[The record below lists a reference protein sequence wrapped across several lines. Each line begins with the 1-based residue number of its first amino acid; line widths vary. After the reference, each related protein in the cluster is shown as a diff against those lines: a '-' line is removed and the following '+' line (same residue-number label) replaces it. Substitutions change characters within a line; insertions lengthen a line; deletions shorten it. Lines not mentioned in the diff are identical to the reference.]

1 METFK
6 IAMLSPVAWRTPPR
20 NYGPWELVTS
30 MLTESLVE
38 LGFEVTLFATGDSI
52 TKSELNS
59 VIPCGYEEDR
69 SVNPKVAECLHISN
83 CFENAGHFDII
94 HNNFDF
100 LPLTY
105 SRLTRTPVLTTI
117 HGFSSPSIIPVFK
130 KYNDIVRYV
139 AISNADK
146 SSDLSYIRTIY
157 HGIDLSQFSFNPN
170 PGSYLVFLGRMHPD
184 KGVLDAI
191 KIAKLVDR
199 ELIMA
204 GIIQDQV
211 YFSTLIAPE
220 VDNKRIHYIGSV
232 APRQRN
238 ELLSNAA
245 ALLHPIHFSEP
256 FGLSII
262 ESMAC
267 GTPAVVFDKGSMREI
282 ITNNYDGFIV
292 SSVKEACD
300 AVNKIH
306 TINRANCLATV
317 KKRFT
322 SERMTSEYIEVYHQM
337 IMH

>member
-1 METFK
+1 
-6 IAMLSPVAWRTPPR
+6 
-20 NYGPWELVTS
+20 
-30 MLTESLVE
+30 
-38 LGFEVTLFATGDSI
+38 
-52 TKSELNS
+52 
-59 VIPCGYEEDR
+59 
-69 SVNPKVAECLHISN
+69 
-83 CFENAGHFDII
+83 
-94 HNNFDF
+94 
-100 LPLTY
+100 
-105 SRLTRTPVLTTI
+105 
-117 HGFSSPSIIPVFK
+117 
-130 KYNDIVRYV
+130 
-139 AISNADK
+139 
-146 SSDLSYIRTIY
+146 
-157 HGIDLSQFSFNPN
+157 
-170 PGSYLVFLGRMHPD
+170 MHPD

>member
-1 METFK
+1 MEPLK
-6 IAMLSPVAWRTPPR
+6 IAMLSPVAWRTPPC

-38 LGFEVTLFATGDSI
+38 KGFEVTLFATGDSI
-52 TKSELNS
+52 TKGKLNS
-59 VIPCGYEEDR
+59 VIHQGYEEDR
-69 SVNPKVAECLHISN
+69 SINPKVAECLHISN
-83 CFENAGHFDII
+83 CFEHATDFDII

-105 SRLTRTPVLTTI
+105 SRFVRTPVLTTI

-130 KYNDIVRYV
+130 KYNDTSRYV

-146 SSDLSYIRTIY
+146 SSELSYIRTIY
-157 HGIDLSQFSFNPN
+157 HGIDLSQFSFNNN

-184 KGVLDAI
+184 KGALDAI

-204 GIIQDQV
+204 GIIQDQD
-211 YFSTLIAPE
+211 YFSTLVAPE
-220 VDNKRIHYIGSV
+220 IDNKKIHYIGSV

-238 ELLSNAA
+238 ELLANAA
-245 ALLHPIHFSEP
+245 ALLHPIHFNEP

-267 GTPAVVFDKGSMREI
+267 GTPAIVFDKGSMREI

-292 SSVKEACD
+292 SSIKEACD

-306 TINRANCLATV
+306 TINRANCRATV
-317 KKRFT
+317 KKTIHF
-322 SERMTSEYIEVYHQM
+322 
-337 IMH
+337 

>member
-1 METFK
+1 
-6 IAMLSPVAWRTPPR
+6 MLSPIAWRTPPR

-30 MLTESLVE
+30 MLTEALVDR
-38 LGFEVTLFATGDSI
+38 GFDVTLFATGDSI
-52 TKSELNS
+52 TKSKLNS
-59 VIPCGYEEDR
+59 VVSRGYEEDS

-83 CFENAGHFDII
+83 CFDNAMHFDII

-105 SRLTRTPVLTTI
+105 SKFTNTPVLTTI
-117 HGFSSPSIIPVFK
+117 HGFSSPTIIPVFK
-130 KYNDIVRYV
+130 KYNDIVKYV
-139 AISNADK
+139 AISNADR

-170 PGSYLVFLGRMHPD
+170 PGSYLVFLGRMHHD
-184 KGVLDAI
+184 KGALDAI

-204 GIIQDQV
+204 GIIQDQD
-211 YFSTLIAPE
+211 YFSTFIAPE
-220 VDNKRIHYIGSV
+220 IDNKRIHYIGIV

-238 ELLSNAA
+238 ELLANAA

-282 ITNNYDGFIV
+282 ITNNHDGFIV
-292 SSVKEACD
+292 SSIIEACD